1 MKLIKWS
8 FLLIIWMIL
17 FLSIA
22 VTWSLLNLPETES
35 IQISRQP
42 SITFLDKQGR
52 IIASYG
58 DIYGQTIQ
66 YKNLP
71 KNLIN
76 AVIVTEDKSFFSHF
90 GVDPKGIARAVYVNL
105 KAGKIVQ
112 GGSTITQQLAKNL
125 FLTPERSFTRKLHEL
140 ILSFW
145 LEMRF
150 SKEQI
155 LSIYLNRVYLGS
167 GTYGVQAASE
177 KYFNKKVEELN
188 LYECA
193 LIASLLKAPSRY
205 NPIANQKLSRVRT
218 SKVLENMA
226 KNKLITL
233 KSVSDAK
240 LSNKK
245 YDKFTSAPKS
255 TRYFVDW
262 LLPRVKL
269 YLGEINEDLIVR
281 TTLDVKLQ
289 GIAEESV
296 NNVTE
301 KFKSADQ
308 SALVTLGMNGGVL
321 AMIGGRDYGDSQFN
335 RVTQAQRQP
344 GSAFKIFVYLAGLLS
359 GYSPSDL
366 IVDSE
371 IDINGWSPQNYKKEY
386 KGEVSLNEAFSK
398 SINTVAVKL
407 SEGIGR
413 ENVIKMAKAM
423 GVNSPILNSPS
434 LALGTSEVNLLE
446 LTSAYNI
453 LANNGSGV
461 FVHGIRSIENT
472 SGKVLFMRE
481 GQGPGKI
488 LDGAV
493 VSIMTKMMES
503 TIESG
508 TGRKAKID
516 RPAAGKTG
524 TSQSLRDAWFIGF
537 TSDLVVGVWFG
548 NDDDS
553 PMENITGGTAP
564 AILWSN
570 FMRKAHSG
578 IPVKVL
584 NYASEKNKKILNRD
598 ERIKNIIKKAEK
610 YKSQKNVFEKI
621 LESLF

>member
-1 MKLIKWS
+1 
-8 FLLIIWMIL
+8 
-17 FLSIA
+17 
-22 VTWSLLNLPETES
+22 
-35 IQISRQP
+35 
-42 SITFLDKQGR
+42 
-52 IIASYG
+52 
-58 DIYGQTIQ
+58 
-66 YKNLP
+66 
-71 KNLIN
+71 
-76 AVIVTEDKSFFSHF
+76 
-90 GVDPKGIARAVYVNL
+90 
-105 KAGKIVQ
+105 
-112 GGSTITQQLAKNL
+112 
-125 FLTPERSFTRKLHEL
+125 
-140 ILSFW
+140 
-145 LEMRF
+145 
-150 SKEQI
+150 
-155 LSIYLNRVYLGS
+155 
-167 GTYGVQAASE
+167 
-177 KYFNKKVEELN
+177 
-188 LYECA
+188 
-193 LIASLLKAPSRY
+193 
-205 NPIANQKLSRVRT
+205 
-218 SKVLENMA
+218 
-226 KNKLITL
+226 
-233 KSVSDAK
+233 
-240 LSNKK
+240 
-245 YDKFTSAPKS
+245 
-255 TRYFVDW
+255 
-262 LLPRVKL
+262 
-269 YLGEINEDLIVR
+269 
-281 TTLDVKLQ
+281 
-289 GIAEESV
+289 
-296 NNVTE
+296 
-301 KFKSADQ
+301 
-308 SALVTLGMNGGVL
+308 
-321 AMIGGRDYGDSQFN
+321 MIGGRDYGDSQFN

-344 GSAFKIFVYLAGLLS
+344 GSAFKIFVYLAGILS

-413 ENVIKMAKAM
+413 ENVIKMARAM

-453 LANNGSGV
+453 LANNGNGV

-488 LDGAV
+488 LDDTV

-508 TGRKAKID
+508 TGRKAKIN

-570 FMRKAHSG
+570 FMKKAHSG

-584 NYASEKNKKILNRD
+584 NYASEKNKKILRRD
-598 ERIKNIIKKAEK
+598 ERIRNIINKADK